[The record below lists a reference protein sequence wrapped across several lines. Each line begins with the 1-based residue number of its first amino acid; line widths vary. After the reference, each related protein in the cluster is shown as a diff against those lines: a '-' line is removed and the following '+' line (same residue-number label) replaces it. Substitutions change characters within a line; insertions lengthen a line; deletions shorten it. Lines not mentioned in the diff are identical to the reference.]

1 MLLIATGCVT
11 FPGRRYAMDKIAVKK
26 TPRDKVVSGP
36 YMWVDAVLVDASN
49 VDKFLK

>member
-1 MLLIATGCVT
+1 MGQMAVDAL
-11 FPGRRYAMDKIAVKK
+11 DKIVVKK

-49 VDKFLK
+49 VDKFLAK